1 MTVTA
6 NLFQISKGTPV
17 KAVLRNLPCLP
28 ECPAGESQS
37 QNLALAG
44 GVSRQWPV
52 YIAPSSISWSRWFLF
67 INNLMACQPAPVSL
81 ARCVVIQCPMN
92 ATISLHLRG
101 LPKTGRSMGPH
112 CNGHHICGR
121 VGGRDMTGY
130 RNRPSQRA
138 WFIGGLA
145 PTVG

>member
-52 YIAPSSISWSRWFLF
+52 YIASLDLMVAVVFVYKQPDGLPTGSR
-67 INNLMACQPAPVSL
+67 VSRAVCSDSMSDERDNQLAL
-81 ARCVVIQCPMN
+81 AR
-92 ATISLHLRG
+92 AT
-101 LPKTGRSMGPH
+101 K
-112 CNGHHICGR
+112 NW
-121 VGGRDMTGY
+121 GG
-130 RNRPSQRA
+130 QWA
-138 WFIGGLA
+138 H
-145 PTVG
+145 TVAAITFAGA